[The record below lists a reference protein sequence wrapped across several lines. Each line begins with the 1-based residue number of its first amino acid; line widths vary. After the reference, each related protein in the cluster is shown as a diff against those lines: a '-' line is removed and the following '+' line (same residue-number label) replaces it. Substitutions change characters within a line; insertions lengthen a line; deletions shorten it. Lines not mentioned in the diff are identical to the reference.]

1 MRPKIKQS
9 SLEPCRHHCRPPD
22 DTMKSEVPSNFEGL
36 PGFCGNKRR
45 KEKYRREAYTETCF
59 RKRGNNLMLVLMA
72 KEGGKQANMLNKE
85 QLR

>member
-1 MRPKIKQS
+1 MGTREERENI
-9 SLEPCRHHCRPPD
+9 
-22 DTMKSEVPSNFEGL
+22 VG
-36 PGFCGNKRR
+36 
-45 KEKYRREAYTETCF
+45 EAYTETCF